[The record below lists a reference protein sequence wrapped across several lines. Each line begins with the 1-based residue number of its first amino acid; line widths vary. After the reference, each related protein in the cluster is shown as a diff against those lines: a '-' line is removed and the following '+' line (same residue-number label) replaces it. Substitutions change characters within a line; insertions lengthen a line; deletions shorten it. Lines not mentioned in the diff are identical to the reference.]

1 MRGAEPPAAGAG
13 RAGRWRRLAGAAL
26 LVLVASGCATL
37 PPNVGQDPRDPW
49 ERVNRNIFEFN
60 EGFDEAILK
69 PAAELWLQLPAGLR
83 ECFSNA
89 FFNLRGPSIA
99 INNTLQGK
107 PEAAVSDVGRFV
119 VNTIW
124 GLGGCFDPAADLGL
138 ERHEEDFGQT
148 LGVWGFEPGPYMV
161 IPFLGPSNVR
171 DAVGILAVE
180 PFLDLNFYIDE
191 PALEYSIFALR
202 IVNAR
207 AELLQTGSL
216 IDAAALDRYS
226 FIRDAFLQRRRSLVY
241 DGNPPRVID
250 PEDILD
256 ESAPAGAPAGAP
268 AKPAAEVPPRPAEPG
283 K

>member
-1 MRGAEPPAAGAG
+1 MVRGLETFASSTARP
-13 RAGRWRRLAGAAL
+13 GRWRRLAGAAL
-26 LVLVASGCATL
+26 LVLLAGGCATL
-37 PPNVGQDPRDPW
+37 PPNAGQDPRDPW
-49 ERVNRNIFEFN
+49 EKVNRNVFEFN

-69 PAAELWLQLPAGLR
+69 PVAELWLELPAGLR

-124 GLGGCFDPAADLGL
+124 GLGGCFDPASDLGL

-148 LGVWGFEPGPYMV
+148 LGVWGFEPGPFLV

-171 DAVGILAVE
+171 DAVGILGVE

-207 AELLQTGSL
+207 AELLQTGRL

-226 FIRDAFLQRRRSLVY
+226 FIRDAFLQRRRSLIY
-241 DGNPPRVID
+241 DGNPPREID

-256 ESAPAGAPAGAP
+256 EPAPAAV
-268 AKPAAEVPPRPAEPG
+268 PAARPPAATPPRPAEPG